1 MGEFIEKYKALLLVM
16 LVYWGVC
23 FVMIFK
29 DNNLLYAML
38 SWNILLAVLPLYFI
52 KKAERTIEKRKI
64 AWSVLWLVLWLF
76 FFPNSVYMITD
87 FIHISNDK
95 FLWFI
100 EGGRYAS
107 DSGVVYN
114 YEIIVWTKLFVIG
127 LGFFVASLAGLESLY
142 VFENMIRKKYS
153 KVISYLAILVVAM
166 LTGIGV
172 YIGRFLRFNSW
183 DVLANPIELFKQ
195 VIAIDAFA
203 VQFTIIFCVF
213 VLISYIVYS
222 VFRKQSK

>member
-16 LVYWGVC
+16 FVYWGIC

-38 SWNILLAVLPLYFI
+38 SWNILLAMLPLYFI
-52 KKAERTIEKRKI
+52 TKAGRTMEQQKVG
-64 AWSVLWLVLWLF
+64 WSALWLILWLF

-100 EGGRYAS
+100 EGGRYAP
-107 DSGVVYN
+107 DSGVVYSH
-114 YEIIVWTKLFVIG
+114 EIIVWTKLFVIG
-127 LGFFVASLAGLESLY
+127 IGFFFASLAGLESLY

-153 KVISYLAILVVAM
+153 KVISILGILFVAM

-195 VIAIDAFA
+195 VIAIDIFA
-203 VQFTIIFCVF
+203 VQFTVIFGVF
-213 VLISYIVYS
+213 VLISYVVYS
-222 VFRKQSK
+222 VFRKQSG

>member
-1 MGEFIEKYKALLLVM
+1 MGEFIEKYKALLAVI
-16 LVYWGVC
+16 LVYWGIC

-38 SWNILLAVLPLYFI
+38 SWNVLLAVLPLFFI
-52 KKAERTIEKRKI
+52 KKAEITMEQKKMG
-64 AWSVLWLVLWLF
+64 WSVLWLVLWLF

-100 EGGRYAS
+100 EGGRYAP
-107 DSGVVYN
+107 DSGVVYS
-114 YEIIVWTKLFVIG
+114 YEIIVWTKLLVIG
-127 LGFFVASLAGLESLY
+127 IGFFFATLAGLESLY
-142 VFENMIRKKYS
+142 IFEKTIRKKCS
-153 KVISYLAILVVAM
+153 MVIAILGILAVAM

-183 DVLANPIELFKQ
+183 DVLVNPIELFKHM
-195 VIAIDAFA
+195 IAIDVFA
-203 VQFTIIFCVF
+203 VQFTIVFGVF
-213 VLISYIVYS
+213 VLGSSIVYS
-222 VFRKQSK
+222 VFRKQTG